1 MTPVDFPLEK
11 LLGREPLHANLES
24 ARPHLEGRVILV
36 TGAAGSIGSDL
47 CREIMAFAP
56 KKIVC
61 VDRNE
66 AGLASL
72 KREMP
77 VRTAGSEVVFS
88 PSDAGD
94 ADAMRRCFAEHR
106 VELVFHTAAHKH
118 VPEMETRVAEGVA
131 NNIFALATLLDV
143 ADEHACRGFAL
154 ISSDK
159 AVNPASIMGATKR
172 VGELML
178 ATRPLKTMRCVS
190 VRFGNVLGSSGSVVP
205 ILREQL
211 RRGQPLTITHPD
223 ARRFFMTA
231 REAVS
236 LVLQAFTIGQHGDIL
251 VLDMGESVNILEMAR
266 SLIRLSG
273 GSEIAAKVE
282 FIGLRP
288 GEKLDEL
295 LFYADESI
303 APTSHEQIRRV
314 RRNYG
319 TWPELLRRLKIL
331 RASLADG
338 EPLEVRARLKEI
350 VPEYREGLN
359 GEPASNY
366 RLRTPQEFPHQRS

>member
-1 MTPVDFPLEK
+1 VTHFDFPIDK
-11 LLGREPLHANLES
+11 LLGREPLHVNLES
-24 ARPHLEGRVILV
+24 VRGQMENRVVLV

-47 CREIMAFAP
+47 CRQIIAFAP

-66 AGLASL
+66 AALASL
-72 KREMP
+72 KLELLPSRS
-77 VRTAGSEVVFS
+77 AGGVAFTLA
-88 PSDAGD
+88 DAGD
-94 ADAMRRCFAEHR
+94 AGAMRRCFAEHH
-106 VELVFHTAAHKH
+106 VELVLHTAAHKH
-118 VPEMETRVAEGVA
+118 VPEMETRVAEGIA

-159 AVNPASIMGATKR
+159 AVYPASVMGTTKR

-205 ILREQL
+205 ILMDQL
-211 RRGQPLTITHPD
+211 RRGQTLTITHPE
-223 ARRFFMTA
+223 ARRFLMTS

-236 LVLQAFTIGQHGDIL
+236 LVLQAFTVGQHGDIL
-251 VLDMGESVNILEMAR
+251 VLNMGDSVNIVEMAR

-273 GSEIAAKVE
+273 ISESPPQIE

-288 GEKLDEL
+288 GEKLEEH
-295 LFYADESI
+295 LFYADEAIS
-303 APTSHEQIRRV
+303 PTSHEKIKRV
-314 RRNYG
+314 RRAYG
-319 TWPELLRRLKIL
+319 TWPALSRRLKAL
-331 RASLADG
+331 RASLASG
-338 EPLEVRARLKEI
+338 EPREIRARLKEI
-350 VPEYREGLN
+350 VPEYREGLSV
-359 GEPASNY
+359 EPASNN
-366 RLRTPQEFPHQRS
+366 RLRTPQEFPHHPS